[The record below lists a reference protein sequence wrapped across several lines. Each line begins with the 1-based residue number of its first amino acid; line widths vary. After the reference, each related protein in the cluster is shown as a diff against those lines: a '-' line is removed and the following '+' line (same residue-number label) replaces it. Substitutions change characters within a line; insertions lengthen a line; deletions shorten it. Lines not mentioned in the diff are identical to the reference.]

1 MAKETVISGEIA
13 EQDERDRML
22 RPQRMEEMVGQRDV
36 YERLKIAVD
45 AAVKRGEAIGHILF
59 DGPPGLGKTT
69 FATCLPRELG
79 VGIQMCTGPTL
90 KAPNILLPYL
100 TNLEAHSI
108 LFIDEIHRIPSAVEE
123 YLYTAMED
131 FRIDFV
137 LGEGVSARTIN
148 MNLKPFTLIGA
159 TTRAGMLT
167 GPLRDRFVIRETL
180 SFYTVEEL
188 TEILKRSA
196 DRLSV
201 QIDENAAI
209 ELAGRSRGTPRVAN
223 NHLRWVRD
231 FATSRGDG
239 RITLDL
245 MKAALQMSGV
255 DAEGL
260 TKQDRRYLQTII
272 SAFSGGPAGIEAIA
286 HTMNASV
293 DTLTD
298 EVEPFLLRSEFVLR
312 TPRGRMATAKAYQ
325 HLGTA
330 IPSSLQG
337 SGQKNLF

>member
-1 MAKETVISGEIA
+1 MARETVISGGNA
-13 EQDERDRML
+13 EQEERDLML
-22 RPQRMEEMVGQRDV
+22 RPQRMQEMVGQRDV

-79 VGIQMCTGPTL
+79 VGIQMCSGPTL
-90 KAPNILLPYL
+90 KAPNVLLPFL
-100 TNLEAHSI
+100 TNLEPHSI

-180 SFYTVEEL
+180 SFYNVEEL
-188 TEILKRSA
+188 TQILKRSA
-196 DRLSV
+196 ECLGAK
-201 QIDENAAI
+201 IDDDAAI
-209 ELAGRSRGTPRVAN
+209 ELASRSRGTPRHAN
-223 NHLRWVRD
+223 NHLRKVRD
-231 FATSRGDG
+231 FAEVRHDG
-239 RITLDL
+239 VITLEV
-245 MKAALQMSGV
+245 MKAALKMHGIDEV
-255 DAEGL
+255 GL
-260 TKQDRRYLQTII
+260 LKNDRDYLKTII
-272 SAFSGGPAGIEAIA
+272 NAFGGGPAGIEAIA
-286 HTMNASV
+286 HTMNTSS

-312 TPRGRMATAKAYQ
+312 TSRGRVATPKAYD
-325 HLGTA
+325 HLGMPG
-330 IPSSLQG
+330 PSGNQRG
-337 SGQKNLF
+337 LF

>member
-1 MAKETVISGEIA
+1 MARETVISGEIA
-13 EQDERDRML
+13 EQEERDRML
-22 RPQRMEEMVGQRDV
+22 RPKRMEEMVGQRDV

-45 AAVKRGEAIGHILF
+45 AAIKRGEAIGHILF

-79 VGIQMCTGPTL
+79 VGIQMCSGPTL
-90 KAPNILLPYL
+90 KAPNVLLPFL
-100 TNLEAHSI
+100 TNLEPHSI

-180 SFYTVEEL
+180 SFYSAEEL
-188 TEILKRSA
+188 TQILQRSA
-196 DRLSV
+196 DRLDV
-201 QIDENAAI
+201 KIDEDAAI
-209 ELAGRSRGTPRVAN
+209 ELASRSRGTPRHAN
-223 NHLRWVRD
+223 NHLRKVRD
-231 FATSRGDG
+231 FATVRHDG
-239 RITLDL
+239 VITLEVT
-245 MKAALQMSGV
+245 KATLKMHGI
-255 DAEGL
+255 DELGL
-260 TKQDRRYLQTII
+260 LKNDRDYLKTII
-272 SAFSGGPAGIEAIA
+272 TAFGGGPAGIEAIA
-286 HTMNASV
+286 HTMNTSS

-312 TPRGRMATAKAYQ
+312 TSRGRVATTKAYQ
-325 HLGTA
+325 HLGM
-330 IPSSLQG
+330 PSPAG
-337 SGQKNLF
+337 GQKALF

>member
-1 MAKETVISGEIA
+1 MARETVISGGNA
-13 EQDERDRML
+13 EQEERDLML
-22 RPQRMEEMVGQRDV
+22 RPQRMQEMVGQRDV

-45 AAVKRGEAIGHILF
+45 AAIKRGESIGHILF

-79 VGIQMCTGPTL
+79 VGIQMCSGPTL
-90 KAPNILLPYL
+90 KAPNVLLPFL
-100 TNLEAHSI
+100 TNLEPHSI

-180 SFYTVEEL
+180 SFYNVEEL
-188 TEILKRSA
+188 TQILKRSA
-196 DRLSV
+196 ECLGAKLD
-201 QIDENAAI
+201 DDAAI
-209 ELAGRSRGTPRVAN
+209 ELASRSRGTPRHAN
-223 NHLRWVRD
+223 NHLRKVRD
-231 FATSRGDG
+231 FAEVRHDG
-239 RITLDL
+239 VITLEV
-245 MKAALQMSGV
+245 MKAALKMHGI
-255 DAEGL
+255 DELGL
-260 TKQDRRYLQTII
+260 LKNDRDYLKTII
-272 SAFSGGPAGIEAIA
+272 NAFGGGPAGIEAIA
-286 HTMNASV
+286 HTMNTSS

-312 TPRGRMATAKAYQ
+312 TSRGRVATPKAFE
-325 HLGTA
+325 HLGMAGPTNN
-330 IPSSLQG
+330 SRG
-337 SGQKNLF
+337 LF

>member
-1 MAKETVISGEIA
+1 MARETVLTGDSA
-13 EQDERDRML
+13 EQDERDRLL
-22 RPQRMEEMVGQRDV
+22 RPQRMDEMVGQRDV
-36 YERLKIAVD
+36 YERLRIAVD
-45 AAVKRGEAIGHILF
+45 AALKRGESIGHILF

-79 VGIQMCTGPTL
+79 VSIQMASGPTL
-90 KAPNILLPYL
+90 KAPNVLLPYL
-100 TNLEAHSI
+100 TNLEPNLI
-108 LFIDEIHRIPSAVEE
+108 LFIDEIHRIPSSVEE

-188 TEILKRSA
+188 TEILRRSA
-196 DRLSV
+196 DRLRV
-201 QIDENAAI
+201 KIDDDAAVEI
-209 ELAGRSRGTPRVAN
+209 ASRSRGTPRHAN
-223 NHLRWVRD
+223 NHLRRVRD
-231 FATSRGDG
+231 FAMARHDG
-239 RITLDL
+239 VITLEVT
-245 MKAALQMSGV
+245 KAALKVYGV
-255 DAEGL
+255 DEEGL
-260 TKQDRRYLQTII
+260 VKNDRDYLKTII
-272 SAFSGGPAGIEAIA
+272 NAFGGGPAGIEAIA
-286 HTMNASV
+286 HTLNTSA

-312 TPRGRMATAKAYQ
+312 TPRGRVATAKAYQ
-325 HLGTA
+325 HLG
-330 IPSSLQG
+330 ISPPSESPTG
-337 SGQKNLF
+337 RR

>member
-1 MAKETVISGEIA
+1 MARETVISGGNA
-13 EQDERDRML
+13 EQEERDLML
-22 RPQRMEEMVGQRDV
+22 RPQRMQEMVGQRDV

-79 VGIQMCTGPTL
+79 VGIQMCSGPTL
-90 KAPNILLPYL
+90 KAPNVLLPFL
-100 TNLEAHSI
+100 TNLEPHSI

-180 SFYTVEEL
+180 SFYNVEEL
-188 TEILKRSA
+188 TQILKRSA
-196 DRLSV
+196 ECLGAK
-201 QIDENAAI
+201 IDDDAAI
-209 ELAGRSRGTPRVAN
+209 ELASRSRGTPRHAN
-223 NHLRWVRD
+223 NHLRKVRD
-231 FATSRGDG
+231 FAEVRHDG
-239 RITLDL
+239 VITLEV
-245 MKAALQMSGV
+245 MKAALKMHGIDEV
-255 DAEGL
+255 GL
-260 TKQDRRYLQTII
+260 LKNDRDYLKTII
-272 SAFSGGPAGIEAIA
+272 NAFGGGPAGIEAIA
-286 HTMNASV
+286 HTMNTSS

-312 TPRGRMATAKAYQ
+312 TSRGRVATPKAYE
-325 HLGTA
+325 HLGMPG
-330 IPSSLQG
+330 PSGNQRG
-337 SGQKNLF
+337 LF

>member
-1 MAKETVISGEIA
+1 MARETVISGEIA
-13 EQDERDRML
+13 EQEERDRML
-22 RPQRMEEMVGQRDV
+22 RPQRMQEMVGQRDV

-79 VGIQMCTGPTL
+79 VGIQMCSGPTL
-90 KAPNILLPYL
+90 KAPNVLLPFL
-100 TNLEAHSI
+100 TNLEPHSI

-180 SFYTVEEL
+180 SFYTIEEL
-188 TEILKRSA
+188 TQILQRSA
-196 DRLSV
+196 ECLNAKIEED
-201 QIDENAAI
+201 AAI
-209 ELAGRSRGTPRVAN
+209 ELASRSRGTPRHAN
-223 NHLRWVRD
+223 NHLRKVRD
-231 FATSRGDG
+231 FATVRHDG
-239 RITLDL
+239 LITLEVT
-245 MKAALQMSGV
+245 KAALKMHGIDEV
-255 DAEGL
+255 GL
-260 TKQDRRYLQTII
+260 LKNDRDYLKTII
-272 SAFSGGPAGIEAIA
+272 NAFGGGPAGIEAIA
-286 HTMNASV
+286 HTMNTSS

-312 TPRGRMATAKAYQ
+312 TSRGRVATPKAYQ
-325 HLGTA
+325 HLGMSS
-330 IPSSLQG
+330 PSG
-337 SGQKNLF
+337 GQRALF